1 MSSSQVQQEDKEF
14 GVKGWVTL
22 PAKLIEPV
30 FLSLFN
36 NDKSCSYCAAVNPLT
51 EVVEI
56 EEFVVSSEHTFA
68 AVGFFLEDCQL
79 FGYPIS
85 SQHLSIV
92 WSALLQ

>member
-1 MSSSQVQQEDKEF
+1 MSSNQVQQEDEEF

-22 PAKLIEPV
+22 PAKLTEPEPEPE

-36 NDKSCSYCAAVNPLT
+36 NDKSCSYCAAVKPLS

-85 SQHLSIV
+85 S
-92 WSALLQ
+92 